1 MHFKTVDVTP
11 QGTSEAMIIRYMVRK
26 IGDVCKVKFWLLERT
41 TINFEKIDLRTI
53 FKFPFC
59 VCNI

>member
-26 IGDVCKVKFWLLERT
+26 TGDVCKVKFWLLERT
-41 TINFEKIDLRTI
+41 TINFEKNW
-53 FKFPFC
+53 FK
-59 VCNI
+59 NYI